1 MLQERMEKVFAA
13 SGERTQA
20 EFAAAIG
27 VELERVKNLINGRVQ
42 RLKPD
47 EARAI
52 QQRYGWRESWLMEGK
67 GAQRL
72 TREEQTLLAGE
83 KPPLPAL
90 RRATE
95 LLAQRGVTD
104 HRAIDCA
111 QQLYMAAARQ
121 DRDAMDG
128 AMTGLLD
135 LISRSPVPASAPL
148 VARDSDGP
156 VAAPSTTARTPAP
169 YPPSDDFVYVA
180 KYEVAA
186 SAGNG
191 AVIHDEAVVDHL
203 AFKRSWIAQTL
214 GLDPMHLA
222 LIDARGDSMSPT
234 IESGDLLL
242 LDTRA
247 GFARTEGIYV
257 INLAGSLLVKRLR
270 IKLSGEVDV
279 MSDNSRY
286 ASETISGAAL
296 ERLRMVGRVVWHGRK
311 I

>member
-1 MLQERMEKVFAA
+1 MLKERLAKVFAE

-20 EFAAAIG
+20 AFATSVGID
-27 VELERVKNLINGRVQ
+27 LERFKNMLGGRVA
-42 RLKPD
+42 RLRPE

-52 QQRYGWRESWLMEGK
+52 QQKHGWRESWLVDGK
-67 GAQRL
+67 GPQRL
-72 TREEQTLLAGE
+72 TREEQALLSGDR
-83 KPPLPAL
+83 PPLPAL
-90 RRATE
+90 RHATE

-111 QQLYMAAARQ
+111 QQLYLAAAKQ

-135 LISRSPVPASAPL
+135 LIARGPAPL
-148 VARDSDGP
+148 AVRDGEGVLSSGL
-156 VAAPSTTARTPAP
+156 STAHAPAP
-169 YPPSDDFVYVA
+169 YPLADDFVYVA
-180 KYEVAA
+180 KYEVSA

-203 AFKRSWIAQTL
+203 AFKRSWVAQTL
-214 GLDPMHLA
+214 GLDPSHLA

-242 LDTRA
+242 LDTRS

-296 ERLRMVGRVVWHGRK
+296 DRLVMVGRVVWHGRK

>member
-1 MLQERMEKVFAA
+1 MLKERMEKVFAA

-20 EFAAAIG
+20 EFAAAVGI
-27 VELERVKNLINGRVQ
+27 ELERVKNLITGRVQ
-42 RLKPD
+42 RLKPE
-47 EARAI
+47 EALAI
-52 QQRYGWRESWLMEGK
+52 QQRYGWRESWLLEGK
-67 GAQRL
+67 GPQRL
-72 TREEQTLLAGE
+72 TREEQALLAGE
-83 KPPLPAL
+83 RPPLPAL
-90 RRATE
+90 RHATE

-135 LISRSPVPASAPL
+135 LISRMPTPVPGRL
-148 VARDSDGP
+148 VAQEGDGAA
-156 VAAPSTTARTPAP
+156 AAPMVTANTPAP
-169 YPPSDDFVYVA
+169 YSLADEFVYVA

-203 AFKRSWIAQTL
+203 AFKRAWIAQTL

-242 LDTRA
+242 LDTRK
-247 GFARTEGIYV
+247 GFSRTEGIYV

-279 MSDNSRY
+279 MSDNPRY